1 MAAIEEHKPAEKR
14 RALGRG
20 LDSLLPSGPRVVA
33 AAPAAATAAP
43 PAHVLPPPV
52 VIPTSGSSAVA
63 VPPLPDAGPELVP
76 SPGPQSG
83 EIGELN
89 AAREN
94 PHPNQNRVRMGHPTD
109 GGHATAA
116 QTGMSST
123 PSGENRAEW
132 GPRSEPHDQILEIPL
147 DQIDENPYQTRR
159 TFNEEALKELADS
172 IKASGLAQPVVVR
185 PGTNGRYVLVLGE
198 RRCRASKLAGK
209 TAVPAIVRQL
219 GNEQAAEM
227 TIVENLQRQDLN
239 CLEQAQAFA
248 RLSREF
254 NLTQE
259 QIGKRT
265 GASRESVA
273 NYMRMLKLPKGVLD
287 LVGEGKIGFSEA
299 RVLLEASALVEEAEV
314 LKLAQEAV
322 DRNLTVKELQGRL
335 NFFKS
340 FGQPAPQREPKPVD
354 PNVRDA
360 ERRLRESLGMR
371 VRVMSYQGNKGQVVI
386 RYESLADFDRIFERL
401 SKDE

>member
-63 VPPLPDAGPELVP
+63 VPPLPEAGPELVP
-76 SPGPQSG
+76 GVPG
-83 EIGELN
+83 EIAEIH

-94 PHPNQNRVRMGHPTD
+94 ANSHFSQQQREVGHPVGQGD
-109 GGHATAA
+109 SV
-116 QTGMSST
+116 Q
-123 PSGENRAEW
+123 
-132 GPRSEPHDQILEIPL
+132 QIPL

-159 TFNEEALKELADS
+159 TFNEEALNELAES

-248 RLSREF
+248 HLSREF

-273 NYMRMLKLPKGVLD
+273 NYMRLLKLPKGVLD

-340 FGQPAPQREPKPVD
+340 FGQPEPQREPKPVD